1 MLRLDNVSKRFGNV
15 VALEHLNL
23 SIEPGRTTVLIGP
36 SGSGK
41 SSVLRLMTGLSQPD
55 SGVVFFNSD
64 RITPQNI
71 ERLRQRMGYVI
82 QEGGLFPHLSAERN
96 ITLVARYLSWPR
108 DKIEHRLDQ
117 LSELVQLPRETLRRY
132 PLELSGGQ
140 RQRVSLMRA
149 AMLDPDV
156 LLLDE
161 PLGALDPMIRFDLQ
175 NDLRRIFRT
184 LGKTVVMVTHDMGE
198 AAFFGDTI
206 VLMRD
211 GRIVQQGSVR
221 DLLDTPADP
230 FVERFIRA
238 QRSPLE
244 EVEQA

>member
-15 VALEHLNL
+15 IALEKLNL

-41 SSVLRLMTGLSQPD
+41 SSVLRLMTGLNEPD
-55 SGVVFFNSD
+55 VGEVYFNSD

-82 QEGGLFPHLSAERN
+82 QEGGLFPHLTAERN
-96 ITLVARYLSWPR
+96 VTLVARYLDWTR
-108 DKIEHRLDQ
+108 AEIDLRLAK
-117 LSELVQLPRETLRRY
+117 LSELVQLPRETLERY

-149 AMLDPDV
+149 LMLDPDV

-184 LGKTVVMVTHDMGE
+184 VGKTVVMVTHDMGE

-211 GRIVQQGSVR
+211 GSIVQQGAVR
-221 DLLDTPADP
+221 DLLESPADA

-244 EVEQA
+244 EVEQT